1 MARHARPDDSRSR
14 LMVGLVAARF
24 EQDADAN
31 PVPVAWLD
39 AQDLAGPRSAEEC
52 GAAPLYLRVA
62 RLIERPS
69 MSFHRR

>member
-31 PVPVAWLD
+31 PVPVALLD
-39 AQDLAGPRSAEEC
+39 AQDLADPRSVEEC

>member
-1 MARHARPDDSRSR
+1 
-14 LMVGLVAARF
+14 MVGLVAARF
-24 EQDADAN
+24 EQDGDAN